1 MAHYDTH
8 TKPKDCLSGHIILL
22 RLTAERYCTLLP
34 LLSASIVLFG
44 DLFFIVLLTI
54 WHYWIG
60 TSIGLFCRLLGH
72 YVKPVWSSYPHC
84 SFGHD
89 CSAHRLDWVPLSC
102 SLYGA
107 WWALAYGPYGPPGLP
122 HLVDSCQKQNPGYTF
137 SSHFLWVESTHFT
150 HLPKNVLG
158 QNQQPVQSKF
168 WVFLLLFS
176 AHILYKHLFV
186 HIQQRKNHFN
196 QNPGC

>member
-54 WHYWIG
+54 WHYWMHQSG
-60 TSIGLFCRLLGH
+60 FFVAFLGG

-89 CSAHRLDWVPLSC
+89 CSAYRFKTEYRSVAVSMEGALWAYWAAPFGWFMSKTKSRTQLHLLCRLHFFTQKP
-102 SLYGA
+102 
-107 WWALAYGPYGPPGLP
+107 
-122 HLVDSCQKQNPGYTF
+122 VDYSPQTGVYW
-137 SSHFLWVESTHFT
+137 L
-150 HLPKNVLG
+150 
-158 QNQQPVQSKF
+158 F
-168 WVFLLLFS
+168 WSV
-176 AHILYKHLFV
+176 IW
-186 HIQQRKNHFN
+186 REER
-196 QNPGC
+196 